1 MNANEAPT
9 APPQEKKL
17 IGYPELAEYLGISQ
31 DAIYQQMQRGKIPYF
46 KFGRSVRF
54 RLSDVK
60 AKIETACKAAGG
72 GRR

>member
-17 IGYPELAEYLGISQ
+17 IGYPELAEYRV
-31 DAIYQQMQRGKIPYF
+31 YQQMQRGKIPYF
-46 KFGRSVRF
+46 KFGRSVHF

-60 AKIETACKAAGG
+60 AKIETACKAAAG